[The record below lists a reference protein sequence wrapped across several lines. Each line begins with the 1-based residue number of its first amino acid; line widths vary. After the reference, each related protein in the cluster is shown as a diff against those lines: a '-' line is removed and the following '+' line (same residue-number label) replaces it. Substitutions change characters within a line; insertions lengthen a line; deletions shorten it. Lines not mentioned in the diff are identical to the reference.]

1 MTEQKRNLIP
11 NSTQI
16 PNLILDL
23 VIPLVSE
30 AETRCLLYI
39 CRRTFGFHKKFDSI
53 SLSQFENGIRSRMGG
68 QLDLGTGLSRPAIT
82 GSLKN
87 LVKAE
92 LVLVRKNFRGN
103 RYMLNPQVDV
113 DKVVNQLNQLRKLTR
128 SSKRNLPKVGN
139 VVNPQNSGNKGKQSL
154 RENSGE
160 PGDNLREKIG
170 ELASKMTINKFNHF

>member
-1 MTEQKRNLIP
+1 
-11 NSTQI
+11 
-16 PNLILDL
+16 
-23 VIPLVSE
+23 
-30 AETRCLLYI
+30 
-39 CRRTFGFHKKFDSI
+39 
-53 SLSQFENGIRSRMGG
+53 MGG

-170 ELASKMTINKFNHF
+170 ELASQMTINKFNHY